1 MGIAGPQACFF
12 EGKKK
17 KREGA
22 KKAIRIDSPFPFG
35 IHYQQKDWT
44 RKTYHP
50 EAEA

>member
-1 MGIAGPQACFF
+1 LLPGHKPAFSK
-12 EGKKK
+12 ERRK

-35 IHYQQKDWT
+35 IHYQQKEWT
-44 RKTYHP
+44 RKMYHP